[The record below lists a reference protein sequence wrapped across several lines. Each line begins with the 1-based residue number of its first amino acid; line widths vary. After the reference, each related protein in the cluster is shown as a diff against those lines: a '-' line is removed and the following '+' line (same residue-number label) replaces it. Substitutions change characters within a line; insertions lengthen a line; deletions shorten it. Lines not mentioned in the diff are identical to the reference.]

1 MAAVEEQYLSL
12 ADIKILLEAE
22 KQARPALTSEQ
33 QYALQHAA
41 LFARVTPDVAAKLAK
56 ELMEVPLM
64 SRANAVKI
72 ADILAVHADDVRSV
86 FAKERFSLSKEDLD
100 RVVEIVGKYL

>member
-1 MAAVEEQYLSL
+1 MEEEPLSL
-12 ADIKILLEAE
+12 AEIKVLLEAE
-22 KQARPALTSEQ
+22 KQTRPALTPEQ

-41 LFARVTPDVAAKLAK
+41 LFARISADAAAKLAK
-56 ELMEVPLM
+56 ELLEIPMM

-72 ADILAVHADDVRSV
+72 ADLLAAHPDDVRSV
-86 FAKERFSLSKEDLD
+86 FAKERFSLSKEDAD

>member
-1 MAAVEEQYLSL
+1 MEEEYLSL
-12 ADIKILLEAE
+12 AEVKSLLEAE
-22 KQARPALTSEQ
+22 KQARPALSSEQ

-41 LFARVTPDVAAKLAK
+41 LFARVSPDIAAKISK
-56 ELMEVPLM
+56 DLMEVPMM
-64 SRANAVKI
+64 SPGNAVKI
-72 ADILAVHADDVRSV
+72 ADLLAVHPDDVRSV